1 MGGGGGR
8 TEAIMRE
15 IASLR
20 AQRDELDRRI
30 RFFESQL
37 RVGVGAVTAASP
49 TTTTLPSSLSAKPD
63 AMGSHAAAGDGG
75 GATPDMI
82 GRYRRHLL
90 LPEFGVQGQRKLS
103 RSSVLVVGA
112 GGLGSPVAMHL
123 AACGVGCLGIV
134 DSDDVEL
141 GNIHRQVIH
150 IEAYIGHPKVKS
162 AAAACRAIN
171 SSVKVMEYRLKLKPK
186 VALDIVRQYDIVIDA
201 TNCVTSRYM
210 LSDCCVLLNKP
221 LISGSAFGL
230 EGQLTVYNHNGS
242 PCYRCLFPNPSVST
256 GYQSCSDNG
265 VLGVVPGVIGCLQA
279 LELIK
284 VATGVGEPLCGRML
298 LFDALSS
305 RFKTVRRRSSSCMVC
320 GENPS
325 FTQHVFMMFDYDNF
339 TKSSESSSKP
349 TPRLNLLP
357 ENARVSCREYKRV
370 LDAGKPHLLLDVR
383 LAHHFQI
390 ASIPRSLNIPLPDLE
405 KKLPLLQQALNK
417 APAEAS
423 RGGERK
429 QFPLPLYV
437 VSRGGSDSQVAVAVL
452 RENGFLYASDIAG
465 GLEAW
470 AAEADP
476 NFLVYW

>member
-1 MGGGGGR
+1 MGGNGER
-8 TEAIMRE
+8 MELIMRE

-37 RVGVGAVTAASP
+37 RVGVGAGTAASP
-49 TTTTLPSSLSAKPD
+49 TTTLPPSSSSPAKPD
-63 AMGSHAAAGDGG
+63 AVGSHAAAG
-75 GATPDMI
+75 ATPDMI
-82 GRYRRHLL
+82 NRYRRHLL
-90 LPEFGVQGQRKLS
+90 LPEFGVQGQRRLS

-112 GGLGSPVAMHL
+112 GGLGTPVAMYL

-141 GNIHRQVIH
+141 GNLHRQVIH

-186 VALDIVRQYDIVIDA
+186 VALDIVRQYDIVVDA
-201 TNCVTSRYM
+201 TNSITSRYM

-242 PCYRCLFPNPSVST
+242 PCYRCLFPNPPVST
-256 GYQSCSDNG
+256 GCQRSSDNG

-279 LELIK
+279 LEVIK
-284 VATGVGEPLCGRML
+284 VAAGVGEVLCGRML

-305 RFKTVRRRSSSCMVC
+305 RFKTIRRRSSSCGVC

-339 TKSSESSSKP
+339 TKSSESSSKQ

-357 ENARVSCREYKRV
+357 ENARVTCREYKRL

-383 LAHHFQI
+383 AAHHFQI

-405 KKLPLLQQALNK
+405 KKLPLLRQALNK
-417 APAEAS
+417 A
-423 RGGERK
+423 RGGK
-429 QFPLPLYV
+429 QQCPLYV
-437 VSRGGSDSQVAVAVL
+437 VGRGGNDSQIAVGVL
-452 RENGFLYASDIAG
+452 RENGFLYASDLVG

-470 AAEADP
+470 AAESDP